1 MVALLMREMERSV
14 MWLARRVHVNC
25 ELNNAKRY
33 ILDSYKIH
41 NIF

>member
-1 MVALLMREMERSV
+1 MREMERSV
-14 MWLARRVHVNC
+14 MRLTRRVHADC

-33 ILDSYKIH
+33 ILDSYKIY